1 MTEHPREDL
10 AAFAVGA
17 LDASDARRVGSHV
30 DQCSA
35 CRADAEAFGEVAWA
49 IADASART
57 PPAALRERVL
67 AVSRD
72 AGQAQSWIARLAE
85 VVRRPVPLAIPVA
98 LALLLVVS
106 VAGLRAARSDAD
118 SYAAAIAGVAGGRVV
133 SLAPT
138 GGFDAHGALVVPAS
152 GAPYLLLQVPPPPS
166 GKTWEAWVVRGE
178 NPLPAGI
185 TGERSGVITLVL
197 TQSVSPGDAIV
208 VTVEDA
214 GGTTSPKGPA
224 VLQVKT

>member
-10 AAFAVGA
+10 AAYATGA
-17 LDASDARRVGSHV
+17 LDATDARRVGSHL

-57 PPAALRERVL
+57 PPAALRDRVL
-67 AVSRD
+67 AVPRDGRAADSWFSRL
-72 AGQAQSWIARLAE
+72 GEL
-85 VVRRPVPLAIPVA
+85 VRRPVPLAVPLA

-106 VAGLRAARSDAD
+106 LAGLRGARGDAD

-138 GGFDAHGALVVPAS
+138 GAFDAHGALVVPAV

-208 VTVEDA
+208 VTLEDA
-214 GGTTSPKGPA
+214 GGTTSPKGAA